1 MAIPQSSIIALSL
14 MYTKLPPSASDL
26 TYWASPAGQA
36 VSWEQAVQAFSTS
49 SAAKTAYPML
59 ASPTVLSQNAAAR
72 RDYVTQAFQN
82 LYGIAAADIPAAELT
97 YWADTYLVSSPQAIL
112 DFPVVLNQYSPA
124 TRQLALTNRAQVA
137 ENFAVAMAA
146 DGSSTFTSAQ
156 YSSGWVIVN
165 TVTADAAS
173 VTAANEQIAQFV
185 AGGGGTGTT
194 FTLLEGGA
202 VLTASANN
210 KVSPAGQ
217 FLTASN
223 NTVQALTFLESGG
236 ETSFIQDPSNTDNDI
251 LTAQIVNF
259 DTPNIVNIETIE
271 LQGATGSIVNI
282 ANISGVKN
290 FVIKSGDLQVNTAE
304 KFPLTLAAGYANEL
318 SLKLADTTKASTV
331 NLAGTVAGTTI
342 VDLNSAANVN
352 IVVKADSVLKNSDA
366 TVETIKSVV
375 GNNNFVISGD
385 KNLTIDGKITVSNPA
400 TDRLD
405 ATDFTGKLTLN
416 LGKISNITQ
425 IVGGK
430 SDDTFTLTAAVD
442 QINNVTLNGNNG
454 SDTLT
459 VKVGGTTTAL
469 DKVTFVETII
479 FKEDT
484 AANTTIT
491 TVDPLVANG
500 ATLTVDASSFTTK
513 TLTFNGAAETN
524 GSFKIT
530 GGALAD
536 VLKGGAKNDTLIGGG
551 GTDQLTGNGGND
563 QFLLNKSTAGN
574 DVTIADFS
582 IVANNSDVF
591 ALSNAAFA
599 GAPAVGTA
607 LTVSAVAGA
616 ANANTTILVDTKA
629 NLLTTTANNYGNVRF
644 GYDTTNNQLYYDAD
658 GVGFTGASS
667 ILIANSTNAL
677 SLALGLDGGNFAIV
691 A

>member
-59 ASPTVLSQNAAAR
+59 ASPTVLSQDAAAR
-72 RDYVTQAFQN
+72 RAYVTQAFQN
-82 LYGIAAADIPAAELT
+82 LYGIAAADINAEELT
-97 YWADTYLVSSPQAIL
+97 YWADTYLLSSPQAIF

-124 TRQLALTNRAQVA
+124 SRQLALTNRAQVA
-137 ENFAVAMAA
+137 QNFAVAMAA

-165 TVTADAAS
+165 TVTASADS
-173 VTAANEQIAQFV
+173 VTAANAQIAQFV
-185 AGGGGTGTT
+185 AGGGGGTGTT
-194 FTLLEGGA
+194 FTLLENGA
-202 VLTASANN
+202 VLTASASS

-223 NTVQALTFLESGG
+223 NTVQALTFLPN
-236 ETSFIQDPSNTDNDI
+236 SFVQDPSTADADV
-251 LTAQIVNF
+251 LTAQILGVGAIV
-259 DTPNIVNIETIE
+259 TPNITNIETIE
-271 LQGATGSIVNI
+271 FTGSNAAVADIV
-282 ANISGVKN
+282 NISGVKS
-290 FVIKSGDLQVNTAE
+290 FVIKSGNLQVNTAE

-366 TVETIKSVV
+366 TVETIKSGAFA

-416 LGKISNITQ
+416 LGDVSNITR

-442 QINNVTLNGNNG
+442 QINGVSLNGNNG

-459 VKVGGTTTAL
+459 VKVGNAVTTAING
-469 DKVTFVETII
+469 VTNVETII
-479 FKEDT
+479 FKQ
-484 AANTTIT
+484 AATNTTIT
-491 TVDPLVANG
+491 TVNEVVASG

-530 GGALAD
+530 GGAAAD
-536 VLKGGAKNDTLIGGG
+536 TLKGGELADTLIGGG
-551 GTDQLTGNGGND
+551 NTDQLWGKAGND
-563 QFLLNKSTAGN
+563 QFLLNKATAGN
-574 DVTIADFS
+574 DVTINDFS
-582 IVANNSDVF
+582 LAPGDNDVF
-591 ALSNAAFA
+591 ALSSAAFE
-599 GAPAVGTA
+599 GAPAVGAA
-607 LTVSAVAGA
+607 LAVSAVAGA
-616 ANANTTILVDTKA
+616 TNSANTILVDTLA
-629 NLLTTTANNYGNVRF
+629 NLTANQTATGLVRF
-644 GYDTTNNQLYYDAD
+644 GYAKDNGKLFYDAD
-658 GVGFTGASS
+658 GDGNFSAGTV
-667 ILIANSTNAL
+667 LIATTTTAPLNLNA
-677 SLALGLDGGNFAIV
+677 GNFTIV

>member
-59 ASPTVLSQNAAAR
+59 ASPTVLSQDAAAR
-72 RDYVTQAFQN
+72 RAYVTQAFQN
-82 LYGIAAADIPAAELT
+82 LYGIAAADINAEELT
-97 YWADTYLVSSPQAIL
+97 YWADTYLLSSPQAIF
-112 DFPVVLNQYSPA
+112 DFPVVLNQYSLA
-124 TRQLALTNRAQVA
+124 ARQLALTNRAQVA
-137 ENFAVAMAA
+137 QNFAVAMAA

-185 AGGGGTGTT
+185 AGGGGGTGTT
-194 FTLLEGGA
+194 FTLLEDGA
-202 VLTASANN
+202 VLTASASS

-223 NTVQALTFLESGG
+223 NTVQALTFLNG
-236 ETSFIQDPSNTDNDI
+236 SFVQDPSTADADV
-251 LTAQIVNF
+251 LTAQILGTV
-259 DTPNIVNIETIE
+259 TPNITNIETIE
-271 LQGATGSIVNI
+271 FTGSNVAVADIV
-282 ANISGVKN
+282 NISGVKS
-290 FVIKSGDLQVNTAE
+290 FVIKSGNLQVNTAE

-366 TVETIKSVV
+366 TVETIKSSA

-430 SDDTFTLTAAVD
+430 SDDTFTLTAAPD
-442 QINNVTLNGNNG
+442 QINGVALSGNNG

-459 VKVGGTTTAL
+459 VKGGTANAL
-469 DKVTFVETII
+469 NKVTFVEKII
-479 FKEDT
+479 FNQDT

-491 TVDPLVANG
+491 TVDALVASG

-513 TLTFNGAAETN
+513 TLNFNGGAETN

-530 GGALAD
+530 GGAAAD
-536 VLKGGAKNDTLIGGG
+536 TLKGGELADTLIGGG
-551 GTDQLTGNGGND
+551 STDQLWGNGGND
-563 QFLLNKSTAGN
+563 QFLLNKATAGN
-574 DVTIADFS
+574 DVTIKDFS
-582 IVANNSDVF
+582 LAPGDNDVF
-591 ALSNAAFA
+591 ALSNAAFD

-616 ANANTTILVDTKA
+616 ANANTTILVDNTGNLAGA
-629 NLLTTTANNYGNVRF
+629 NLSNVRF
-644 GYDTTNNQLYYDAD
+644 GYDTTINQFFYDAD
-658 GVGFTGASS
+658 GNFGAGS
-667 ILIANSTNAL
+667 ITIANSTNAL

>member
-1 MAIPQSSIIALSL
+1 MAISQSSIIALSL

-26 TYWASPAGQA
+26 TFWASPAGQA
-36 VSWEQAVQAFSTS
+36 ISWEQAVQAFSTS

-59 ASPTVLSQNAAAR
+59 ASPTVLSQDAAAR
-72 RDYVTQAFQN
+72 RAYVTQAFQN

-97 YWADTYLVSSPQAIL
+97 YWADTYLVSSSQAIL

-124 TRQLALTNRAQVA
+124 SRQQALTNRAQVS

-146 DGSSTFTSAQ
+146 AGSSTFTSAQ
-156 YSSGWVIVN
+156 YSGGWAIVN
-165 TVTADAAS
+165 TVTASAAS

-194 FTLLEGGA
+194 FTLLENGA
-202 VLTASANN
+202 VLTGSANN

-223 NTVQALTFLESGG
+223 NTVQALTFLNG
-236 ETSFIQDPSNTDNDI
+236 SFVQDPSTSDSDV
-251 LTAQIVNF
+251 LTAQIVAGVL
-259 DTPNIVNIETIE
+259 PNIENIETI
-271 LQGATGSIVNI
+271 QFSGTAGANVDI

-290 FVIKSGDLQVNTAE
+290 LVIKSGDLQVNTAE

-318 SLKLADTTKASTV
+318 SLNLADTSKASTV
-331 NLAGTVAGTTI
+331 NLNGTVAGATI
-342 VDLNSAANVN
+342 VDIDSGLGAATPPNVN
-352 IVVKADSVLKNSDA
+352 IVVKADSVLKNSVA
-366 TVETIKSVV
+366 TVETIKSVA

-385 KNLTIDGKITVSNPA
+385 KNLTIDGKITVTNTA

-416 LGKISNITQ
+416 LADSGASGVKQ

-430 SDDTFTLTAAVD
+430 SDDTFTLTAVPD
-442 QINNVTLNGNNG
+442 QINGVALSGNNG

-459 VKVGGTTTAL
+459 VKGGTATAL
-469 DKVTFVETII
+469 NKVTFVEKII
-479 FKEDT
+479 FNQDT

-491 TVDPLVANG
+491 TVDALVASG

-513 TLTFNGAAETN
+513 TLNFDGGAETN

-530 GGALAD
+530 GGAAAD
-536 VLKGGAKNDTLIGGG
+536 TLKGGALADTLIGGG
-551 GTDQLTGNGGND
+551 STDQLWGNGGND
-563 QFLLNKSTAGN
+563 QFLLNKATAGN
-574 DVTIADFS
+574 EVTIKDFS
-582 IVANNSDVF
+582 LASGNNDVF

-616 ANANTTILVDTKA
+616 ANANTTILVDNTGNLAGA
-629 NLLTTTANNYGNVRF
+629 NLSNVRF
-644 GYDTTNNQLYYDAD
+644 GYDTTINQFFYDAD
-658 GVGFTGASS
+658 GNFGAGS
-667 ILIANSTNAL
+667 ITIANSTNAL

>member
-36 VSWEQAVQAFSTS
+36 VSWNQAVQAFSTS

-97 YWADTYLVSSPQAIL
+97 YWADTYLVSSPQAIF

-124 TRQLALTNRAQVA
+124 ARQQALTNRAQVA

-173 VTAANEQIAQFV
+173 VTAANAQIAQFI
-185 AGGGGTGTT
+185 AGGGGGTGTT
-194 FTLLEGGA
+194 FTLLENGA

-210 KVSPAGQ
+210 KVAPAGN
-217 FLTASN
+217 LTASN
-223 NTVQALTFLESGG
+223 NTVQALTFLNS
-236 ETSFIQDPSNTDNDI
+236 SFVQDPSTADADV
-251 LTAQIVNF
+251 LTAQILGAVA
-259 DTPNIVNIETIE
+259 PNITNIETIE
-271 LQGATGSIVNI
+271 FTGSNDAIADIV
-282 ANISGVKN
+282 NISGVKS
-290 FVIKSGDLQVNTAE
+290 FVIKSGDLLVKNAG
-304 KFPLTLAAGYANEL
+304 KFPLTLAAGYANNL
-318 SLKLADTTKASTV
+318 SVQLGDATKASTV
-331 NLAGTVAGTTI
+331 NLNGTVAGTTI
-342 VDLNSAANVN
+342 VDKNSEANVN

-366 TVETIKSVV
+366 TKETIKSAA
-375 GNNNFVISGD
+375 GSNNFVISGD
-385 KNLTIDGKITVSNPA
+385 KNLTIDGKITVTTPA

-416 LGKISNITQ
+416 LGAGSDITQ

-442 QINNVTLNGNNG
+442 QINPVNLNGNNG

-459 VKVGGTTTAL
+459 VKVGNAFTTAING
-469 DKVTFVETII
+469 VTNVETII
-479 FKEDT
+479 FKQ
-484 AANTTIT
+484 AATNTTIT
-491 TVDPLVANG
+491 TVDTLVASG

-513 TLTFNGAAETN
+513 TLTFDGNNETN

-530 GGALAD
+530 GGAAAD
-536 VLKGGAKNDTLIGGG
+536 ILTGGAGADT
-551 GTDQLTGNGGND
+551 LTGNGGLDVLDGKGGND
-563 QFLLNKSTAGN
+563 QFVLNKATAGN
-574 DVTIADFS
+574 GVTINNFS
-582 IVANNSDVF
+582 LAAGNNDVF

-599 GAPAVGTA
+599 GAPAVGAA
-607 LTVSAVAGA
+607 LTVSAVASA
-616 ANANTTILVDTKA
+616 TNSANTILVDTFA
-629 NLLTTTANNYGNVRF
+629 NLTANQTATDLVRF
-644 GYDTTNNQLYYDAD
+644 GYAKDSGQLFYDAD
-658 GVGFTGASS
+658 GNFSADRV
-667 ILIANSTNAL
+667 LIATTAALNLNA
-677 SLALGLDGGNFAIV
+677 SNFAIV

>member
-26 TYWASPAGQA
+26 TFWASPAGQA
-36 VSWEQAVQAFSTS
+36 VSWNQAVQAFSTS
-49 SAAKTAYPML
+49 SAARTAYPML

-82 LYGIAAADIPAAELT
+82 LYGIAAAAIPAAELT
-97 YWADTYLVSSPQAIL
+97 YWADTYLLSSPQAIF

-124 TRQLALTNRAQVA
+124 ARQQALTNRAQVA
-137 ENFAVAMAA
+137 QNFAVAMAA

-165 TVTADAAS
+165 TVTASADS
-173 VTAANEQIAQFV
+173 VTAANAQIAQFV
-185 AGGGGTGTT
+185 AGGGGGTGTT
-194 FTLLEGGA
+194 FTLLENGA
-202 VLTASANN
+202 VLTASASS

-223 NTVQALTFLESGG
+223 NTVQALTFLPN
-236 ETSFIQDPSNTDNDI
+236 SFVQDPSTADADV
-251 LTAQIVNF
+251 LTAQILGVGGIV
-259 DTPNIVNIETIE
+259 TPNITNIETIE
-271 LQGATGSIVNI
+271 FTGSNGAIADIV
-282 ANISGVKN
+282 NISGVKS
-290 FVIKSGDLQVNTAE
+290 FVIKSGNLQVNTAE
-304 KFPLTLAAGYANEL
+304 KFPLTLAAGYSSQL
-318 SLKLADTTKASTV
+318 SLELGDATKASTV

-342 VDLNSAANVN
+342 VDVDSAANVN

-366 TVETIKSVV
+366 TAATIKSVA
-375 GNNNFVISGD
+375 GSNNFVISGD
-385 KNLTIDGKITVSNPA
+385 KNLTIDGKITVFNPA

-416 LGKISNITQ
+416 LADSGASGVKQ

-430 SDDTFTLTAAVD
+430 SDDTFTLTAAD
-442 QINNVTLNGNNG
+442 QINGVTLNGNDGN
-454 SDTLT
+454 DTLT
-459 VKVGGTTTAL
+459 VKVGATTAAL
-469 DKVTFVETII
+469 NGVTNVETII

-484 AANTTIT
+484 AADTTIT
-491 TVDPLVANG
+491 TVDTLVASG

-513 TLTFNGAAETN
+513 FLVFNGAAETN

-536 VLKGGAKNDTLIGGG
+536 ALTGGAKNDTLTGNG
-551 GTDQLTGNGGND
+551 DLDFLTGGGGND
-563 QFLLNKSTAGN
+563 QFVLNKAIATSAVTIVDFSTA
-574 DVTIADFS
+574 
-582 IVANNSDVF
+582 ANNNDIF

-599 GAPAVGTA
+599 GAPAVGAA

-616 ANANTTILVDTKA
+616 TNSANTILVDTFA
-629 NLLTTTANNYGNVRF
+629 LLTADQTATSNVRF
-644 GYDTTNNQLYYDAD
+644 GYDTTNNKLFYDAD
-658 GVGFTGASS
+658 GNFSAGR
-667 ILIANSTNAL
+667 ILIAESTNAL
-677 SLALGLDGGNFAIV
+677 TLAGGLSGGNFTIV